1 MVDSNNARESVF
13 DVTFAVANLFLVH
26 CSDPGC
32 MGVQWPDR
40 QRHDY
45 LIDGIVPE
53 ESGQIFKIAVASTW
67 DAEWRRRSKSVIC
80 LRCSNV
86 LRSSDMI

>member
-13 DVTFAVANLFLVH
+13 EVTFAVANLFLVH

-53 ESGQIFKIAVASTW
+53 ESGQIFKIAYQGEQRPLTMPEALKSASGY
-67 DAEWRRRSKSVIC
+67 RQS
-80 LRCSNV
+80 LRG
-86 LRSSDMI
+86 I